1 MLKGVDMK
9 SQTKFVILIA
19 LVVVWISFI
28 KWADTFLPSESSA
41 QNTEITQ
48 PIGICQKLRIDK
60 ETLDNEAS
68 TLAKE
73 AFDLQ
78 SDLMRGRL
86 SEIVESRI
94 LSKSNSDLLVEYL
107 SFDIKKLIEEKSDVF
122 GENFKR
128 NMEIRP
134 TVIKIV
140 ERLIL
145 QGELQPYYFD
155 EVKKMGE
162 SLREKFAAARNIVD
176 TNPECFKIESK
187 MNEMIEKTNRE
198 LNLDEN
204 YNGWIAEHSA
214 EELVEAIR

>member
-28 KWADTFLPSESSA
+28 KWADTSLPSESSA
-41 QNTEITQ
+41 QNTESTQ

-60 ETLDNEAS
+60 ETLENEAS

-145 QGELQPYYFD
+145 QGQLQPYYFE
-155 EVKKMGE
+155 EVQKMGE
-162 SLREKFAAARNIVD
+162 SLRGKFAIARNIVD
-176 TNPECFKIESK
+176 SNPECFKLESE
-187 MNEMIEKTNRE
+187 MNQMIEKANKE
-198 LNLDEN
+198 LKLDQN
-204 YNGWIAEHSA
+204 YNGWTTEHSA
-214 EELVEAIR
+214 EELVEAIQ

>member
-1 MLKGVDMK
+1 MK